1 MFILSTKGY
10 TSLGVR
16 GRDLI
21 QLFKD
26 TNGVDF
32 GTNILASM
40 KNLIA
45 SKTKDN
51 IANFALHYIGACT
64 RWDNRL
70 FPVLHILLLVMCP
83 TVELADRFR
92 VRRHDLYVL
101 H

>member
-1 MFILSTKGY
+1 MFILSTKGC

-16 GRDLI
+16 GGDLI
-21 QLFKD
+21 QLFKG

-51 IANFALHYIGACT
+51 VANFALHYSGACT
-64 RWDNRL
+64 RWDSKL
-70 FPVLHILLLVMCP
+70 FLVLHTFLLVMCP
-83 TVELADRFR
+83 TVELADSFR
-92 VRRHDLYVL
+92 VRRHDRYVL
-101 H
+101 L